1 MSVTIIHDSRHTD
14 GTRLRTFAYEGGNIE
29 HVATHADGQFAAS
42 LHVRYRALVL
52 HAAYRWDEDAEPDP
66 TDCAF
71 IGGACHAYYLGTS
84 AADDVVALGGPD
96 QQLEGLRLILLDYLP
111 MMQERKLTECSCCN
125 GRGWT
130 ESKP

>member
-1 MSVTIIHDSRHTD
+1 MSVTIIHDGRHPD
-14 GTRLRTFAYEGGNIE
+14 GTRLRTFAYEGGGIE

-52 HAAYRWDEDAEPDP
+52 HAAYRWDEDAEPDA

-71 IGGACHAYYLGTS
+71 IGAACHAYYLGIS
-84 AADDVVALGGPD
+84 AADNVVALGGPD
-96 QQLEGLRLILLDYLP
+96 QQLEGLRLFLLDYLP
-111 MMQERKLTECSCCN
+111 KMQERKLTECSCCN

>member
-52 HAAYRWDEDAEPDP
+52 HAAYRWDEDAERKPVE
-66 TDCAF
+66 CAF
-71 IGGACHAYYLGTS
+71 IESKCYSYYLGIS
-84 AADDVVALGGPD
+84 AADDVVARGGSD
-96 QQLEGLRLILLDYLP
+96 QQLERLRLILLDYLP